1 MNIAFRP
8 RKTIALIGMMGV
20 GKTSVGRR
28 LAKKLDLAF
37 NDSDYEVEVAAGC
50 TISDIYDL
58 YGEKAF
64 KDTEHRVIDRLLSE
78 TPHVLS
84 TGVGA
89 FASDTTRK
97 LLKENAITVW
107 LYADIDSI
115 IPRVTKRSHRPQLQ
129 EGDTKETLEKLAK
142 EYHPIYSQADLRID
156 CTNKETSETVDL
168 ILEALRDYLTSVPGL
183 AD

>member
-1 MNIAFRP
+1 MYTSFRP

-37 NDSDYEVEVAAGC
+37 NDTDYEVELAAGC
-50 TISDIYDL
+50 SISDIYDL
-58 YGEKAF
+58 YGEQAF
-64 KDTEHRVIDRLLSE
+64 KDTEKRVIDRLLSE

-89 FASDTTRK
+89 LGSEITRK
-97 LLKENAITVW
+97 LLKLNAVTVW
-107 LYADIDSI
+107 LYADINSI
-115 IPRVTKRSHRPQLQ
+115 ITRVTKRSHRPQLQ
-129 EGDTKETLEKLAK
+129 NQDIRETLERLSK
-142 EYHPIYSQADLRID
+142 EYHPIYSQADLCID
-156 CTNKETSETVDL
+156 CTSKEAGETVEL
-168 ILEALRDYLTSVPGL
+168 ILDALRDYLTSVPGL